1 MFRSVDDFVKNL
13 VATFATDL
21 GATVARAVEAAARQS
36 GGLAAAITYLRQE
49 PGIGVEQLRAALG
62 LSQPATVRLVN
73 QLVDAGLAA
82 RTPHGHD
89 GRRVSLTLTGTGRS
103 RADDILAARS
113 AAVEGFLDGL
123 SGAQQRQLVELI
135 AAGYRSR
142 QADPA
147 EAEHICRLC
156 DVGACPAE
164 RCPVTPRG

>member
-1 MFRSVDDFVKNL
+1 MFFPVDDYVKNL

-21 GATVARAVEAAARQS
+21 GGQVARAVEAAARQS
-36 GGLAAAITYLRQE
+36 GGLAGAITYLRQE
-49 PGIGVEQLRAALG
+49 PGIGVEQLRAVLG

-89 GRRVSLTLTGTGRS
+89 GRRVSLALTGTGRS
-103 RADDILAARS
+103 RADDILAAR
-113 AAVEGFLDGL
+113 AGAVDGFLAGL
-123 SGAQQRQLVELI
+123 SADQQRQLGELV

-142 QADPA
+142 QPGPA

-156 DVGACPAE
+156 DVEACPAG
-164 RCPVTPRG
+164 RCPVTPG